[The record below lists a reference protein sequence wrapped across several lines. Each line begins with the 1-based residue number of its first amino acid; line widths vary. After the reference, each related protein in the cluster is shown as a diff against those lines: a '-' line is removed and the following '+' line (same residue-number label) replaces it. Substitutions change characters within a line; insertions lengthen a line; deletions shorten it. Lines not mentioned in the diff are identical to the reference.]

1 MIDKNNIQHLLDSF
15 MSGTTTEQEERL
27 LTDYFNSSTDIP
39 DEWAAYAV
47 LFRGFRNQVQAES
60 QPRHSRLVWLYS
72 TIGAVAASILL
83 LICLGIT
90 SNHQNDEG
98 NNLVAQTDTTIVS
111 PQTGGKEVETRP
123 LEEKGSE
130 EITDTVKRVKEIL
143 QMSKPPRHYMA
154 RQETKAE
161 SHAETEVI
169 DASDFA
175 ERAMAE
181 ENQRFAM
188 EMMAAMNGS
197 LQADFQEMTKE
208 IRQRGERMN
217 QKVEMAINDNEY

>member
-1 MIDKNNIQHLLDSF
+1 MKDKNNIQHLLDSF
-15 MSGTTTEQEERL
+15 MSGTTTEQEERQ

-60 QPRHSRLVWLYS
+60 QSRHSRRVWLYS

-143 QMSKPPRHYMA
+143 QMSKPPKHYIA
-154 RQETKAE
+154 RQEKKAE
-161 SHAETEVI
+161 NHAEQETLDE
-169 DASDFA
+169 SDWA
-175 ERAMAE
+175 ERIIAE
-181 ENQRFAM
+181 EEQRFAT

-197 LQADFQEMTKE
+197 LHTDFQEMAKE
-208 IRQRGERMN
+208 IRQRGERMT
-217 QKVEMAINDNEY
+217 QQVEIALNNE